1 MILSEHIYETYL
13 RFKNKVIIY
22 IKLKYIYF
30 AYLGILVLAI
40 IVSFSIYL
48 TFRMRTVQAQ
58 QLKKKDCRIQRIFET
73 LINLKVLKLHVWE
86 STFERI
92 VGLLRLDE
100 LISVRTFITLQAFQG
115 FIWNSAISLV
125 AFASFSAYSI
135 LVAPGKDGEGQS
147 SLSAQTVFV
156 SIALLNT
163 MRSAFRLMPS
173 CVTAWSQSSASIKRI
188 DDFLNSE
195 HNLAPKYRN
204 SFPASITKNSNNSLQ
219 QSSSIYTYEE
229 KKSLRSDKSQENT
242 ENSNVGANTTEMDKT
257 VKISKHTA
265 IVLKDCNFAINEI
278 TPCMEN
284 DKESISTNKNN
295 DNDITNGYCYVD
307 RPSQPSLTNISM
319 CVEKGEIIGVVGA
332 MASGKSTLVSALIG
346 ELTKTKGTFVVT
358 DKLINVPNVPWL
370 KSGTIRDNILFGS
383 SSDCGDG
390 IAANSSAGNTEQ
402 LAAGG
407 GSNRRPK
414 LYEKVRSV
422 LRK

>member
-1 MILSEHIYETYL
+1 MHLYIHFAYL
-13 RFKNKVIIY
+13 
-22 IKLKYIYF
+22 
-30 AYLGILVLAI
+30 YLGILVLAI
-40 IVSFSIYL
+40 IVSLSIYL

-100 LISVRTFITLQAFQG
+100 LVSVRSFITLQAFQG

-173 CVTAWSQSSASIKRI
+173 CVTALSQSSASIKRI

-195 HNLAPKYRN
+195 HNLAPKYCN
-204 SFPASITKNSNNSLQ
+204 TLPASSITKNSNNSL

-242 ENSNVGANTTEMDKT
+242 EKSNVTVNTTEMDKT

-278 TPCMEN
+278 TTPCMEN
-284 DKESISTNKNN
+284 DKDSISANKNN
-295 DNDITNGYCYVD
+295 DNDITNGHCYVD

-319 CVEKGEIIGVVGA
+319 CVEKGELIGVVGA

-370 KSGTIRDNILFGS
+370 KSGTIRDNVLFGS
-383 SSDCGDG
+383 SDNGDG
-390 IAANSSAGNTEQ
+390 IETNPSGNNE
-402 LAAGG
+402 LSGG
-407 GSNRRPK
+407 VTNRRPK
-414 LYEKVRSV
+414 LYEKVG
-422 LRK
+422 KAF